1 VALPLAVIGALAIVA
16 PAAANEDYS
25 YIAKG
30 TRCVSYDGGQTV
42 AARTRWRFNFGT
54 FVNTS
59 IQRVRLQARLV
70 PTTAGHNLF
79 RSWRKVEAPLSPQQK
94 LFGGWRILGVT
105 TDTVSGLKD

>member
-1 VALPLAVIGALAIVA
+1 MALPLAVIGALAIAA

-42 AARTRWRFNFGT
+42 AARTRWRFDLGT
-54 FVNTS
+54 FVSTS

-70 PTTAGHNLF
+70 PTTAVHNLF
-79 RSWRKVEAPLSPQQK
+79 RSWRTVEAPLSPQQK
-94 LFGGWRILGVT
+94 LFGGWRILGAT
-105 TDTVSGLKD
+105 TGTVSGLKD

>member
-1 VALPLAVIGALAIVA
+1 
-16 PAAANEDYS
+16 
-25 YIAKG
+25 
-30 TRCVSYDGGQTV
+30 
-42 AARTRWRFNFGT
+42 
-54 FVNTS
+54 VNTS
-59 IQRVRLQARLV
+59 IQRVGLQARLV